1 MKLSGTTKT
10 TFGNKKHIVG
20 IGEVLWDMLPSG
32 RRAGGAPANFA
43 YFASQLGHDGI
54 IVSAVGNDHAGHDLL
69 KCIIDSG
76 LTSKVMIS
84 CCYPTGKVDIDVDDK
99 GVPTYSILNDT
110 AYDYIFYT
118 KDIDRMAVSADAV
131 CFGTLAQRS
140 AASRATIRHF
150 LDRTS
155 PECIRVFDV
164 NFREHFYSREVVEE
178 SLKLC
183 DILKINA
190 DEEEEIKRLI
200 GISADEIFE
209 KYGLTHLIVTYG
221 ENGSRVKDISGESRL
236 PTPKVDVVDTV
247 GAGDSFTAAFVVA
260 LLEGH
265 TTAEAHHFAADFSA
279 QTCTRAGAISVS
291 KASK

>member
-1 MKLSGTTKT
+1 MELSSATKT
-10 TFGNKKHIVG
+10 TLNGDKKHIVG
-20 IGEVLWDMLPSG
+20 IGEVLWDMLPTG

-43 YFASQLGHDGI
+43 YFASRLGHDGI
-54 IVSAVGNDHAGHDLL
+54 IVSAVGNDRAGHDLRATL
-69 KCIIDSG
+69 AEAG
-76 LTSKVMIS
+76 LTLEVMTS
-84 CCYPTGKVDIDVDDK
+84 CCYPTGRVEIVLDEE

-118 KDIDRMAVSADAV
+118 KDIDRVATSADAV

-150 LDRTS
+150 LERTS
-155 PECIRVFDV
+155 PGCIRIFDV
-164 NFREHFYSREVVEE
+164 NFRENFYSREVVEE

-190 DEEEEIKRLI
+190 DEEKEIKRLV

-209 KYGLTHLIVTYG
+209 KYGLSHLIVTYG
-221 ENGSRVKDISGESRL
+221 DKGSRVKDISGESPL

-247 GAGDSFTAAFVVA
+247 GAGDSFTAAFIVA
-260 LLEGH
+260 LLEGC
-265 TTAEAHHFAADFSA
+265 TTAEAHHFSADFSA
-279 QTCTRAGAISVS
+279 QTCTRAGAICV
-291 KASK
+291 K